1 VTPPRLDHES
11 ELSRALGYP
20 YPLTHQ
26 SFVYRS
32 ATPDAVQLI
41 GAADPFPDVAGRTPV
56 LAVGSNQ
63 SPQQLAR
70 KFRGSEWGD
79 IPTARVHLQDF
90 DTVYSA
96 HVTGYGSIAA
106 TLHPSPGT
114 RVALYV
120 NWLSPAQLEA
130 MHATELT
137 SENYTFGR
145 LDGVQLTVEAGPEL
159 ASVHFYQGR
168 RGAFVPDGDIIP
180 LAEVPASGRRFSAK
194 TQLEILT
201 RVRITWPAS
210 WRWRRLSS
218 APSNSRKKDR
228 PLSAGWLSPHRC
240 LQATITSMTPPVPY
254 PPAAT
259 APDFGYI

>member
-201 RVRITWPAS
+201 RVRDHLAGELALEAFIQRAIEQPEERQAFISRLAVTSQMFAS
-210 WRWRRLSS
+210 DHYIDDTPRSVPPRGNSS
-218 APSNSRKKDR
+218 
-228 PLSAGWLSPHRC
+228 
-240 LQATITSMTPPVPY
+240 
-254 PPAAT
+254 
-259 APDFGYI
+259 